1 MMHLSNQNLSRLSEA
16 SPQLVVVEGSTGHLS
31 CNITP
36 PSISDRVYLVLWFK
50 NNNPMP
56 VYSYDAREF
65 TKKRWSEDKQ
75 FGARAS
81 FRDTVSPAQ
90 LRIERVEKE
99 DEGTYMCRV
108 DFRESPTVTST
119 VVLEV
124 VKQASKP
131 IVITDSGVEVMGSVG
146 PYSLDHPLI
155 LVCMAEG
162 DPPPRVVWLRDG
174 EVYDTEVR
182 MVTIVSYEPILTQMD
197 PGDMTENQKRNTLV
211 ISPLERRHAGNILR
225 CVAENN
231 NVSHAPYTD
240 IVLEINMPV
249 LDIR

>member
-1 MMHLSNQNLSRLSEA
+1 MS
-16 SPQLVVVEGSTGHLS
+16 VEGSTAQLS
-31 CNITP
+31 CNMTP
-36 PSISDRVYLVLWFK
+36 PSISDRVYLVLWYK
-50 NNNPMP
+50 NKNPLP

-90 LRIERVEKE
+90 LRIERVEKG

-119 VVLEV
+119 MVLEV

-131 IVITDSGVEVMGSVG
+131 VVITDSGVEVMGSVG
-146 PYSLDHPLI
+146 PYMLGTALI

-162 DPPPRVVWLRDG
+162 EPPPRVVWLRDG
-174 EVYDTEVR
+174 VLWDEQVG
-182 MVTIVSYEPILTQMD
+182 LTMGMWQ
-197 PGDMTENQKRNTLV
+197 G
-211 ISPLERRHAGNILR
+211 
-225 CVAENN
+225 
-231 NVSHAPYTD
+231 
-240 IVLEINMPV
+240 
-249 LDIR
+249 